1 MIGEAGGG
9 SGNYDIVCPAL
20 PDGKELFVEIRRGRW
35 VDDEASVFVF
45 VFEDILN
52 IVRSDVAAGCASD
65 DDNFEIPGRIAV
77 IRRIVFCAVQIVAK
91 QESPEIKRKVG
102 INMLENP

>member
-1 MIGEAGGG
+1 MIGETGGG
-9 SGNYDIVCPAL
+9 SGNYDIVCSAL
-20 PDGKELFVEIRRGRW
+20 PDGKELFVKVGRGRW

-77 IRRIVFCAVQIVAK
+77 ISREKLSFGFLKCWFDSGFLRVFCH
-91 QESPEIKRKVG
+91 
-102 INMLENP
+102 M